1 MASRHLLIAGT
12 GRAGTT
18 ALVELFGACG
28 LETGAEELR
37 FFKGTRAGL
46 ERTFVGDGSPYVVKH
61 PYISEYLEDLVADG
75 FDPARIDAVVVP
87 VRDLR
92 DSAASRIQVFA
103 DYGLRAPG
111 GLWRSRRPGRQL
123 TALAESEHRLLRTV
137 AGNHIPLVLLNFPE
151 FVNDADYAWRQLR
164 PVLTSVDAA
173 TFAEQHAALMQPR
186 LVSAPRYPGWL
197 RMARLDIRWV
207 LQNVRDRVI
216 RRRKRPPQTRR

>member
-18 ALVELFGACG
+18 ALVELLGACG
-28 LETGAEELR
+28 LQTGADELR
-37 FFKGTRAGL
+37 YFKGTRAGL

-87 VRDLR
+87 LRDLR

-123 TALAESEHRLLRTV
+123 TALAESEHRLLRT
-137 AGNHIPLVLLNFPE
+137 AAEHHIPLVLLNFPE
-151 FVNDADYAWRQLR
+151 FVYAWRQLG
-164 PVLTSVDAA
+164 PVLASVDTA
-173 TFAEQHAALMQPR
+173 TFAEQHATLMQPR
-186 LVSAPRYPGWL
+186 LVTSPRYPGPW
-197 RMARLDIRWV
+197 RMARLDIRWA
-207 LQNVRDRVI
+207 LQNLRDRVI
-216 RRRKRPPQTRR
+216 RPRKRTPQTPH